1 MFLGLV
7 CRTFPVVKHFHLL
20 RPISMIIVAASFF
33 SFFFFALLCRCCTR
47 LLHYCMFRPKN
58 IFKSK
63 QTSIWATLPASHC
76 PQNVSPSVKSI
87 LLEAAICLV
96 LPSGLRDVQC
106 GPNED
111 EEIPD
116 LDFAE
121 ACNFFFFLSNSCRL
135 LHSSRLRNR
144 STRLQ
149 CVISQAEC
157 FFHSVC
163 LRATF
168 RRSRLEW

>member
-1 MFLGLV
+1 MLTYSYSRVLGFVCLIFL
-7 CRTFPVVKHFHLL
+7 VVKHFHLL
-20 RPISMIIVAASFF
+20 CPISMIIVAVYFL
-33 SFFFFALLCRCCTR
+33 FFFLCCVVVAPYYYIVAYSG
-47 LLHYCMFRPKN
+47 LH
-58 IFKSK
+58 ISK
-63 QTSIWATLPASHC
+63 KTNKQATLPASHC

-121 ACNFFFFLSNSCRL
+121 ACNFFSSSPTAAVCCTQASYETGAQDCSVLSARQSAYFISCASV
-135 LHSSRLRNR
+135 LHLGAH
-144 STRLQ
+144 
-149 CVISQAEC
+149 V
-157 FFHSVC
+157 
-163 LRATF
+163 
-168 RRSRLEW
+168 